1 MVTYIYAHRGASG
14 THPENTMIAFQQALK
29 DGADGIEMDV
39 HLTKDGVPV
48 VIHDE
53 TVDRTTDGNG
63 FVKDFTLG
71 SLKRLS
77 AGSWKSGQFKQETIP
92 TLKEFLDWLCETDLL
107 LNIELKNN
115 IFPYKGM
122 EKVVLD
128 MVMARG
134 LLDRTIFSSFNHG
147 SLLKIHRLNTDA
159 EIAPLFAKPLSFSP
173 RDYCRQLGAK
183 GIHPNFRHVTAQL
196 IDECHDA
203 GLEVRPYTVNL
214 PHFMHRLMTWDVDAL
229 ITDNPWM
236 AVQLRH
242 QLML

>member
-1 MVTYIYAHRGASG
+1 MVTNIYAHRGAS
-14 THPENTMIAFQQALK
+14 TTYPENTMIAFQQALK

-39 HLTKDGVPV
+39 HLTKDRVPV

-77 AGSWKSGQFKQETIP
+77 AGNWKSAHYKYETIP
-92 TLKEFLDWLCETDLL
+92 TLEEFLDWLCETPLL

-122 EKVVLD
+122 EKIVLD
-128 MVMARG
+128 MVRARG
-134 LLDRTIFSSFNHG
+134 LLKRTVFSSFNHE
-147 SLLKIHRLNTDA
+147 SLLKIHRLNTDV
-159 EIAPLFAKPLSFSP
+159 ETAPLFAKPIPYSP
-173 RDYCRQLGAK
+173 KAYCRQLGAK
-183 GIHPNFRHVTAQL
+183 GIHPNFRHVTQQL

-203 GLEVRPYTVNL
+203 GLQVRPYTVNL
-214 PHFMHRLMTWDVDAL
+214 PFFLHRLMTWDVDAL

-236 AVQLRH
+236 AVQLRN
-242 QLML
+242 QLMT